1 MTQEAPP
8 PTDDDL
14 DRYILTRYALLG
26 IDISV
31 LPESDPD
38 APMDQERLLAN
49 GRRILRQDVEA
60 ADFEIDPQFNLP
72 VPHPAPF
79 VAWTDQIASRTP
91 DREDDR

>member
-1 MTQEAPP
+1 MQQAPSP
-8 PTDDDL
+8 SDDEL

-31 LPESDPD
+31 LPADDPD
-38 APMDQERLLAN
+38 APMDRRRLLAN
-49 GRRILRQDVEA
+49 GRSILRQDVIA

-79 VAWTDQIASRTP
+79 VAWTEERG
-91 DREDDR
+91 

>member
-1 MTQEAPP
+1 MPPQVPP
-8 PTDDDL
+8 PPPSDEEL
-14 DRYILTRYALLG
+14 DTYIRTRYALLG

-31 LPESDPD
+31 LPESDPE

-49 GRRILRQDVEA
+49 GRSILRQEVVA

-79 VAWTDQIASRTP
+79 TAWTG
-91 DREDDR
+91 E